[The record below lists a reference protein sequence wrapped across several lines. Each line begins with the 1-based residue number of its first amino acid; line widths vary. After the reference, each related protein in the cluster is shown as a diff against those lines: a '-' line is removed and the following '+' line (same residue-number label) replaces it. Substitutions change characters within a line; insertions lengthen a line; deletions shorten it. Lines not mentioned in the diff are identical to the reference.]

1 MHKQIFTGP
10 ELPYPILGGA
20 MASSP
25 DGNGVI
31 LFGGYRL
38 SAPKGRY
45 IDSILELRSD
55 GQTPQGWARNWKTHT
70 IKLQNARGFH
80 VVIPVVMDVDDC
92 EFHGYKCS
100 NKHDCLED

>member
-10 ELPYPILGGA
+10 GLPYPILGGA

-70 IKLQNARGFH
+70 IKLQNARGYH
-80 VVIPVVMDVDDC
+80 VVIPVVMEVDDC

>member
-10 ELPYPILGGA
+10 ELPYPILGSA

-70 IKLQNARGFH
+70 IKLQYARGYH

>member
-10 ELPYPILGGA
+10 GLPYPIIGGS

-38 SAPKGRY
+38 AAPEGRY

-55 GQTPQGWARNWKTHT
+55 GQGWARNWKTHT
-70 IKLQNARGFH
+70 IKLQNARGYH
-80 VVIPVVMDVDDC
+80 VVIPVLMDLDTC
-92 EFHGYKCS
+92 EFHGYRCS
-100 NKHDCLED
+100 NKHACLED

>member
-31 LFGGYRL
+31 LFGGYRV
-38 SAPKGRY
+38 GGY

-55 GQTPQGWARNWKTHT
+55 GQGWASSWITHRA
-70 IKLQNARGFH
+70 KLKYPRQFP
-80 VVIPVVMDVDDC
+80 VLIPVVMDIDAY
-92 EFHGYKCS
+92 EFHGYKCES
-100 NKHDCLED
+100 KF

>member
-10 ELPYPILGGA
+10 GLPYPILGGA

-31 LFGGYRL
+31 LFGGYKR

-55 GQTPQGWARNWKTHT
+55 GQGWARNWKTHT

-100 NKHDCLED
+100 NKHECLED

>member
-10 ELPYPILGGA
+10 GLPYPILGGA

-31 LFGGYRL
+31 LFGGY
-38 SAPKGRY
+38 SGKGRY

-55 GQTPQGWARNWKTHT
+55 GQGWARTWKTHT

>member
-10 ELPYPILGGA
+10 ELPYPILGSA